1 MQVKIPEKWL
11 LLIHQIPPKPNAFRV
26 KIWRRLQQIGA
37 ISIKQSVYAMPFSNE
52 AREDFG
58 WILKEIMDGGGDASI
73 LEARFIEGLTDEQVV
88 GLFQSA
94 RKTDYEKII
103 SDAASLQSD
112 LKLLETDDT
121 LLLKKATSVSRL
133 KARFE
138 DIIDVD
144 FFNAPERGTA
154 EILLKDLSSIVTGT
168 RRAVVTSDTDPAKL
182 KGKSW
187 VTRQNIFVDRM
198 ACGWL
203 IRRFINP
210 GATFLFVS
218 GDNYSPG
225 PDEIR
230 FDMYGGEY
238 THEGD
243 KCSFEVMVEKF
254 CNQDKAATLLA
265 EVVHDIDLK
274 ESKFGHGQTE
284 GFKALLRG
292 ITSSETDD
300 NTRMDQ
306 GIIIFEHMYAFFH
319 RHSN

>member
-26 KIWRRLQQIGA
+26 KIWRRLQQIGS

-52 AREDFG
+52 SREDFG

-103 SDAASLQSD
+103 ADAASLQSD
-112 LKLLETDDT
+112 LKLLETDGT

-138 DIIDVD
+138 EIIDVD

-154 EILLKDLSSIVTGT
+154 EILLKDLSNMVTGT
-168 RRAVVTSDTDPAKL
+168 RRAVVTSDNDPAKL
-182 KGKSW
+182 KGKTW

-210 GATFLFVS
+210 GATFLFMS
-218 GDNYSPG
+218 GDNHSPG

-230 FDMYGGEY
+230 FDMHGGEY

-254 CNQDKAATLLA
+254 CTQDKAAALLA
-265 EVVHDIDLK
+265 ELVHDIDLK

>member
-1 MQVKIPEKWL
+1 MQANIPEKWL

-52 AREDFG
+52 SREDFG

-133 KARFE
+133 KARCE
-138 DIIDVD
+138 DIIAVD

-154 EILLKDLSSIVTGT
+154 EILLKDLSSMVTGN
-168 RRAVVTSDTDPAKL
+168 RRTVVASDTDPVTL
-182 KGKSW
+182 KGKTW

-225 PDEIR
+225 LDEIR
-230 FDMYGGEY
+230 FDMHGGEF

-254 CNQDKAATLLA
+254 CTQDKAATLLA

-274 ESKFGHGQTE
+274 ENKFGHDETQ
-284 GFKALLRG
+284 GFKALLTG
-292 ITSSETDD
+292 ITACETDD
-300 NTRMDQ
+300 HARIEQ
-306 GIIIFEHMYAFFH
+306 GMTIFEHMYAFFH